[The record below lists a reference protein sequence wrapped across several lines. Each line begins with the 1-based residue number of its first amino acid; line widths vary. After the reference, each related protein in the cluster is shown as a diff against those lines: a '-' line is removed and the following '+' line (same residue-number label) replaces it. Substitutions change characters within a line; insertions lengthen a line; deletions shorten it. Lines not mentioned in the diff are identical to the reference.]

1 MTKLFRNE
9 KIFVFALI
17 FAGLLSLLINVFI
30 NYEVSLSKKNKRA
43 YELKEKLSRYP
54 KPLVIFSIKG
64 IEKLNATDLIETQT
78 WLDEN
83 NFTQSKIEINNENL
97 NVYIKYSSNFQLS
110 KYLDKIVSLTN
121 VNIKSISIKFN
132 QNEIHLVLGK
142 INSI

>member
-64 IEKLNATDLIETQT
+64 IEKLNAIDLIETQT